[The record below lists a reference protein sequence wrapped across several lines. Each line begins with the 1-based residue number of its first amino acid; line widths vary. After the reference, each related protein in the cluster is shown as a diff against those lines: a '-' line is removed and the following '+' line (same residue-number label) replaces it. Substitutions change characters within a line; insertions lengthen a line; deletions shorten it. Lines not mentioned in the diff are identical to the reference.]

1 MSPRVL
7 FVVWIALGSWLM
19 TACENSASLAAGTN
33 GMTPRPIAQTSPAVT
48 HTPSG
53 IYVSTSVR
61 PTATAA
67 VSVATAS
74 PDTTAYLVQGRV
86 YDAEAGQRLNNATLE
101 WQFLSQDWQRY
112 NGQLQIPD
120 DGLYRLLLPIRE
132 ADEVIIT
139 ARVSGYLPGTARLQG
154 KQLSRYGSRLNF
166 GLIKADGP
174 VPTVPGTLG
183 TVQVSGIVYDA
194 ARGFK
199 DPIANARI
207 TIVDRSL
214 VQPET
219 QIEATT
225 SLTGT
230 FDIPVALHSTD
241 QLDVTITASGYQ
253 TVTLTKRATEL
264 ARTPQL
270 LIGLRPAPNP

>member
-1 MSPRVL
+1 
-7 FVVWIALGSWLM
+7 
-19 TACENSASLAAGTN
+19 
-33 GMTPRPIAQTSPAVT
+33 
-48 HTPSG
+48 
-53 IYVSTSVR
+53 
-61 PTATAA
+61 
-67 VSVATAS
+67 
-74 PDTTAYLVQGRV
+74 V

-183 TVQVSGIVYDA
+183 TIQVSGIVYDA